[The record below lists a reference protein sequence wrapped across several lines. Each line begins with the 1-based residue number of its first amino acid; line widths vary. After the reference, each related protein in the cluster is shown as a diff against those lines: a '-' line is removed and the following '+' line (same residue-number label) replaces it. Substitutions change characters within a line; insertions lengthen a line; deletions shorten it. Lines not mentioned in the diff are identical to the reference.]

1 MLLVIPAIELR
12 DGVCLRCIQGEPG
25 MEQLYSALKTH
36 PEELVKLWR
45 RENSKTIHITDVN
58 AIETHDLETNVEM
71 IAQIV
76 RSVDIP
82 VQLFSACATIDEC
95 EFWLENGIYRIIL
108 SVLPFKNG
116 EKVTKLIQK
125 YTPSRVV
132 MGIRANNGNISGHP
146 AFPEMKVD
154 DCVIFARS
162 LGFKRIVYTDVSWE
176 GKLSGPDISV
186 LKSIA
191 ENTGLRV
198 TAAGGVASPEHL
210 WALQALEPFGVD
222 SVVIGRALYENRFP
236 CQKIWRLAE
245 AELERGIIETIM

>member
-1 MLLVIPAIELR
+1 MLLIIPAIELR
-12 DGVCLRCIQGEPG
+12 DGVCMRCIQGEPG
-25 MEQLYSALKTH
+25 TEQLYSALRTH

-58 AIETHDLETNVEM
+58 AIETGDLEKNAEL
-71 IAQIV
+71 IGQIV

-82 VQLFSACATIDEC
+82 VQLFSSCSTIEEC

-116 EKVTKLIQK
+116 EAVTKLIQK

-132 MGIRANNGNISGHP
+132 MGIRAENGMIGGHP
-146 AFPEMKVD
+146 AFPEMSVEE
-154 DCVIFARS
+154 CALFAKS
-162 LGFKRIVYTDVSWE
+162 LHFKRIVYTDVNWE
-176 GKLSGPDISV
+176 GKLSGPDFPV
-186 LKSIA
+186 LKNIA
-191 ENTGLRV
+191 ETSGLRI

-210 WALQALEPFGVD
+210 WALQQLEPFGVD

-245 AELERGIIETIM
+245 AELEPHIVEPII